1 MDLIYHGC
9 AYANADGTQKMIAKG
24 DFCLFPTNRCFWKDP
39 REVDDYVKTRSMT
52 KRQRCV
58 SRALFNRYFK
68 EKASLQSVSQYF
80 ETFLCFTKF
89 SFHHK

>member
-24 DFCLFPTNRCFWKDP
+24 DLCLFPTNRCFWKDP

-58 SRALFNRYFK
+58 SRTLLDAEIQACRK
-68 EKASLQSVSQYF
+68 LQSVS
-80 ETFLCFTKF
+80 
-89 SFHHK
+89 